1 MKHKKHSKRT
11 VVAAGVILSAIVCA
25 ILGFSALHGIENGHN
40 YADNYPLPQD
50 QKNIKEIELK
60 KVLCNYDKKNIAEA
74 YVFLSDLDDEITNAY
89 ITIICQEKNP
99 ASEMQSG
106 IKDLASEELGL
117 DIQNIYVDYIDL
129 ESYTSNER
137 AGN

>member
-11 VVAAGVILSAIVCA
+11 VVAAGVILITIVCT
-25 ILGFSALHGIENGHN
+25 ILGFSALQGIENEHN

-60 KVLCNYDKKNIAEA
+60 NVLCNYDKKNIVEA

-99 ASEMQSG
+99 SSEMQSG
-106 IKDLASEELGL
+106 IKSLAAEELGL
-117 DIQNIYVDYIDL
+117 DLQNIYVDYIDF
-129 ESYTSNER
+129 ESFTSNER
-137 AGN
+137 ASK